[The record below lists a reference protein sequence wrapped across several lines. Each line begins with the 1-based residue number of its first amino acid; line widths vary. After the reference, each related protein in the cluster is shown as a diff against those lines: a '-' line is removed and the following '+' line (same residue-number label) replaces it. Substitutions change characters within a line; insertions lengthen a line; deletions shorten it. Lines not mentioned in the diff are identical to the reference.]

1 MSGSYEPIRSY
12 QRIFRPE
19 RRIYQIEGR
28 TLPVPGGVPLRWL
41 AYATATLLFVI
52 AVGSDSAAVTVAAG
66 ALAAGIGL
74 NVGGRA
80 AAGLAA
86 LGAVGLTV
94 VGGWALGLLDW
105 PLRLIVIPATV
116 ATLAT
121 QATPDGRR
129 ADRFALSWLS
139 LRLAPMRRSLGRA
152 QPLLGH
158 GQRLDGELWVKPDE
172 RQPLLRRAKVRG
184 PAVVF
189 FAVAVVVRRA
199 GLRRGRLQAVLS
211 GRARRTEEVAPARLV
226 LAEGETLEVR
236 P

>member
-1 MSGSYEPIRSY
+1 VSGSYEPIRSY

-52 AVGSDSAAVTVAAG
+52 AVGSGSAAVTVAAG
-66 ALAAGIGL
+66 AVAATTGL
-74 NVGGRA
+74 SVGGRA
-80 AAGLAA
+80 AAGIAA
-86 LGAVGLTV
+86 LGAVALTV

-139 LRLAPMRRSLGRA
+139 LRLAPMRRSLGRSL
-152 QPLLGH
+152 PLTDHGH
-158 GQRLDGELWVKPDE
+158 RLEGELWVRPDE

-189 FAVAVVVRRA
+189 FAVAVVVRRT
-199 GLRRGRLQAVLS
+199 GLRRRRLQ
-211 GRARRTEEVAPARLV
+211 VAPPARAHRSPEIATARLV
-226 LAEGETLEVR
+226 LADGETLEVR

>member
-1 MSGSYEPIRSY
+1 VSESYEPIRSY

-41 AYATATLLFVI
+41 AYATATLIFVI
-52 AVGSDSAAVTVAAG
+52 AVGSGSAAVTLAAAAIAAG
-66 ALAAGIGL
+66 TGL
-74 NVGGRA
+74 SVGGRA

-86 LGAVGLTV
+86 LGAVGITV
-94 VGGWALGLLDW
+94 LGGWTLGLLDW

-152 QPLLGH
+152 LPLPDH
-158 GQRLDGELWVKPDE
+158 SRRLDGELWVEPDE
-172 RQPLLRRAKVRG
+172 RQPVLRRARVRG

-189 FAVAVVVRRA
+189 FAVAVVVRHV
-199 GLRRGRLQAVLS
+199 GLRRRRLLVAPPK
-211 GRARRTEEVAPARLV
+211 GARRDEAAVARLV
-226 LAEGETLEVR
+226 LADGESLEVR